1 MIEVWIVTLLLIAF
15 FIGAA
20 WIWMRVWIIDIF
32 KAINDSRNNKYS
44 RKQWTFIWLFASF
57 ILLLVIL
64 VFIKWN
70 INLF

>member
-15 FIGAA
+15 FVGAA

-32 KAINDSRNNKYS
+32 KTINDSRNSKYS
-44 RKQWTFIWLFASF
+44 RKQWTIIWLFASF
-57 ILLLVIL
+57 ILLLVIII
-64 VFIKWN
+64 FIKWN

>member
-32 KAINDSRNNKYS
+32 KAINDSRNSKYS
-44 RKQWTFIWLFASF
+44 RKQWTFI
-57 ILLLVIL
+57 
-64 VFIKWN
+64 
-70 INLF
+70 

>member
-15 FIGAA
+15 FICAA
-20 WIWMRVWIIDIF
+20 WIIDIF
-32 KAINDSRNNKYS
+32 KAINDSRNSKYS

>member
-15 FIGAA
+15 FIGVA

-32 KAINDSRNNKYS
+32 KVINDSRNSKYS
-44 RKQWTFIWLFASF
+44 RKQWTIIWLFASF

>member
-32 KAINDSRNNKYS
+32 KAINDLRNSKYS
-44 RKQWTFIWLFASF
+44 RKQWTIIWLFASC
-57 ILLLVIL
+57 ILLLVIII
-64 VFIKWN
+64 FIKWK

>member
-32 KAINDSRNNKYS
+32 KAINDSRNSKYS
-44 RKQWTFIWLFASF
+44 RKQWSFIWLFASF

-64 VFIKWN
+64 AFIKWN